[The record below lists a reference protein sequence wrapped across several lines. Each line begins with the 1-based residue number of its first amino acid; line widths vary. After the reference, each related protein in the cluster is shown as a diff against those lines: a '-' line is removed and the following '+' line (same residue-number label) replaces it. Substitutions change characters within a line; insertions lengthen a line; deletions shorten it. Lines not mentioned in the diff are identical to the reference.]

1 MKQKGKLSFY
11 LFCAIGLAFGVIAH
25 FVIRFFFDIGNYTIL
40 AGALVFVY
48 VLYLG
53 AIFDTQGKSKML
65 SVLGEHLFMV
75 VFGGAF
81 FAVSIWLARLTG
93 LKGVAL
99 LLAWLGVVIVL
110 CAVISVVVISDVAKN
125 KKREK
130 Q

>member
-1 MKQKGKLSFY
+1 MKQKEKLSFY
-11 LFCAIGLAFGVIAH
+11 LFCVIGLVLGVVAH
-25 FVIRFFFDIGNYTIL
+25 FITRFFFDIGNYTIL
-40 AGALVFVY
+40 AGVVVFVY

-53 AIFDTQGKSKML
+53 MIFDTHGKGKML
-65 SVLGEHLFMV
+65 SVLGEHLLMV

-93 LKGVAL
+93 LKGIPL
-99 LLAWLGVVIVL
+99 LLAWIGVIIVL
-110 CAVISVVVISDVAKN
+110 CAVVFVVVISDVAKN